1 MPIRLPT
8 ENCGRARLCGMGR
21 ARPFRV
27 HHSRPWSRGDAGR
40 RATWGFP
47 RHFSDQR
54 SVLSQ
59 FSLRSA
65 AISHPELELFYGRCP
80 GGHNSRGA
88 DFQRLGFLVAAS
100 VADLLQISVTTRPPP
115 AATLVWPNQVSIIFC
130 HANFSPQFLWLMPQ
144 ARAR

>member
-47 RHFSDQR
+47 AISPTS

-80 GGHNSRGA
+80 GGAGVEAFNRSTAKVTSFKGRAFPAKDGRA
-88 DFQRLGFLVAAS
+88 DGR
-100 VADLLQISVTTRPPP
+100 T
-115 AATLVWPNQVSIIFC
+115 
-130 HANFSPQFLWLMPQ
+130 
-144 ARAR
+144 